1 MLLRVRTEF
10 TSLPSIQP
18 PSWALWAGTAKQSP
32 QPLDPPASEEVE
44 AGNLFDRLKALN
56 RTILDILRKQGNP
69 GSPVWHSRSR
79 RSRAEK
85 QPELECRLLGEQK
98 DAGIDCQPI
107 QVEMT
112 EDEKNF

>member
-1 MLLRVRTEF
+1 
-10 TSLPSIQP
+10 
-18 PSWALWAGTAKQSP
+18 
-32 QPLDPPASEEVE
+32 
-44 AGNLFDRLKALN
+44 
-56 RTILDILRKQGNP
+56 
-69 GSPVWHSRSR
+69 VWHSRSR